1 MSSILR
7 SVSRRA
13 LTTSRSIRTLPA
25 AARAFHSPFAVL
37 DTSPLTSSP
46 PPASFYQK
54 EGDEAVYD
62 AFSNS
67 KTYVVCQPDPSNTFH
82 EVPSGAYPTS
92 APYVNWD
99 ATEAPDASQSTSY
112 SSTSSTQY
120 AHPIT
125 RSALR
130 NPSGVG
136 ESAAVR
142 NASAPGSMG
151 MRGGG
156 FGGLALMDKAG
167 TQPGDG
173 ELASRNPQPDG
184 KVAEKFSK
192 LGVEGA
198 WKERK

>member
-7 SVSRRA
+7 SVPRHA
-13 LTTSRSIRTLPA
+13 LTASRSMRSLPA
-25 AARAFHSPFAVL
+25 AARSFHSPFTVL
-37 DTSPLTSSP
+37 DTSPLASTP
-46 PPASFYQK
+46 PPTSFYQK
-54 EGDEAVYD
+54 ESDETVYD
-62 AFSNS
+62 AFTNS

-92 APYVNWD
+92 AP
-99 ATEAPDASQSTSY
+99 
-112 SSTSSTQY
+112 STSSTQY

-125 RSALR
+125 RSAPR

-142 NASAPGSMG
+142 NASAPGRMG

-167 TQPGDG
+167 TQPGNG